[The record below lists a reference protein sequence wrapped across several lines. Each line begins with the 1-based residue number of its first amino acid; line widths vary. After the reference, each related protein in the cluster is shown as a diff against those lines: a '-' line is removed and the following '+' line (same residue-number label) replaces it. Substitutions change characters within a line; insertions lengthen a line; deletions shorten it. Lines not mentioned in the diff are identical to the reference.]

1 MKCDKRISWTNLS
14 FIGILCALWVVS
26 SVGCTVF
33 GIRTVEEA
41 SYEVLGEYGQIEVR
55 EYNELVIAETSV
67 DAGYEEA
74 GNIAFKRLFA
84 YISGKNVT
92 KVKIVMTTPVMA
104 KEGASIDGEKVAMTT
119 PVLGERQEQGWRYG
133 FVLPGSY
140 SIEKAPVPSDPLV
153 TLAVIPKKKVAVIR
167 YSGSWNEE
175 SMRQKS
181 NELKNWIRTNR
192 LEPASKP
199 RSAGYDPP
207 WTIPFLRRNEI
218 MIDVH

>member
-1 MKCDKRISWTNLS
+1 MGMLFAI
-14 FIGILCALWVVS
+14 WVVS

-33 GIRTVEEA
+33 GIRTAEEA
-41 SYEVLGEYGQIEVR
+41 GYEVLGEYGQFEIR
-55 EYNELVIAETSV
+55 EYKELVIAETSV
-67 DAGYEEA
+67 DARYEEA
-74 GNIAFKRLFA
+74 GNIAFRRLFA
-84 YISGKNVT
+84 YISGKNVS
-92 KVKIVMTTPVMA
+92 KAKIDMTTPVMA

-119 PVLGERQEQGWRYG
+119 PVLGERQEQGWRYV
-133 FVLPGSY
+133 FILPGSY
-140 SIEKAPVPSDPLV
+140 SIETAPVPSDPLV
-153 TLAVIPKKKVAVIR
+153 TLAVMPKKKVAVIR

-181 NELKNWIRTNR
+181 KELVNWSRTNG
-192 LEPASKP
+192 LKPESKP